1 MHPTLSV
8 DMLLVLLLLAHTR
21 AEWVEIT
28 QLHKPTHH
36 REVQDVL
43 DFHEQRRRPSFSK
56 EPSLGDGKRK
66 HISSTEHSLYDKKE
80 SQFSTEPALYK
91 EKRRPY
97 FPTEPTD
104 FDDNKRLPQFSTEP
118 GFLADYK
125 RNRIYINH
133 SIDQGSHFSVDQ
145 SPEKH
150 WTKGVVHRVPNPTVG
165 TVKRV
170 YLTTEEPAKVKYEET
185 DLTHELKGYTI
196 RNPFKDFEDQ
206 KPEFVTKEETFE
218 DDGNDEIHFVSKSPT
233 NIWAKGNE
241 IQSKNPTN
249 GPVRRVDAEEN
260 GSLNKIPSNI
270 SEEDQNGEPGTSG
283 TKPNTMENVLK
294 FTRVVADT
302 ITRNTRKSVSSK
314 LRYLEDLKDTIMV
327 NIEDRIEYLW
337 PDDTGG
343 SAARRRRW
351 SRSAEARG
359 HHVEFPSSESA
370 LMTISFLTFAVYLI
384 KLVLQVIQTYKNKT
398 MMVTPAVFAAVGR
411 SARSKQKDSQ

>member
-1 MHPTLSV
+1 
-8 DMLLVLLLLAHTR
+8 MLLVLLLLAHTR

-28 QLHKPTHH
+28 RLHKPTHH
-36 REVQDVL
+36 REVQDIL
-43 DFHEQRRRPSFSK
+43 DFHEERRRPSFST
-56 EPSLGDGKRK
+56 EPSVGDGKRK
-66 HISSTEHSLYDKKE
+66 HISSTEHSLYDEKKL
-80 SQFSTEPALYK
+80 QFSTGPELYK
-91 EKRRPY
+91 EKRRPH

-104 FDDNKRLPQFSTEP
+104 FNDDRKLPQFSTEP

-133 SIDQGSHFSVDQ
+133 SIDQASHFSVDQ
-145 SPEKH
+145 SSEKH

-170 YLTTEEPAKVKYEET
+170 YLSTEEPAKVKYEET

-196 RNPFKDFEDQ
+196 RNPLKAF
-206 KPEFVTKEETFE
+206 EFVTKEETFK
-218 DDGNDEIHFVSKSPT
+218 DDGDDEVHFVRKPPKD
-233 NIWAKGNE
+233 IWAKGNE
-241 IQSKNPTN
+241 IQSKNPNN

-260 GSLNKIPSNI
+260 SPANKTPSNI
-270 SEEDQNGEPGTSG
+270 SEEDQNVQPGTSD

-294 FTRVVADT
+294 FARVVADT

-314 LRYLEDLKDTIMV
+314 LRYLEDLKDTIMA

-411 SARSKQKDSQ
+411 SATNKQKNSNK

>member
-8 DMLLVLLLLAHTR
+8 DMLLVLLLLAYTR
-21 AEWVEIT
+21 ADWVEIT

-36 REVQDVL
+36 REVQDIL
-43 DFHEQRRRPSFSK
+43 DFHEERRRPSFSK
-56 EPSLGDGKRK
+56 EPIGEGKRK
-66 HISSTEHSLYDKKE
+66 HISSTEHSLYDEKKA
-80 SQFSTEPALYK
+80 QFATGPELYK
-91 EKRRPY
+91 EKRRPH
-97 FPTEPTD
+97 FPTEPTE
-104 FDDNKRLPQFSTEP
+104 FNDDRKLPQFSTEP

-145 SPEKH
+145 SSGKH

-165 TVKRV
+165 AVKRV
-170 YLTTEEPAKVKYEET
+170 YLTTVEPAKVKYEET

-196 RNPFKDFEDQ
+196 RNPFKAVEDQ
-206 KPEFVTKEETFE
+206 KPEFVTKEETFD
-218 DDGNDEIHFVSKSPT
+218 DDGEGEVHFVRKPPKD
-233 NIWAKGNE
+233 IWVKGNE
-241 IQSKNPTN
+241 IQSKTPTN

-260 GSLNKIPSNI
+260 GHTNETPSNI
-270 SEEDQNGEPGTSG
+270 SEEDQNVEPGTG
-283 TKPNTMENVLK
+283 DTKPTTMENVLK
-294 FTRVVADT
+294 FARVVADT

-351 SRSAEARG
+351 SRSADARG

-384 KLVLQVIQTYKNKT
+384 KLVLQVIQTYKNKS

-411 SARSKQKDSQ
+411 STRSKQKDSHK

>member
-1 MHPTLSV
+1 
-8 DMLLVLLLLAHTR
+8 MLLVLLLLAHTR

-36 REVQDVL
+36 REVQDIL
-43 DFHEQRRRPSFSK
+43 DFHEERRRPSFSK
-56 EPSLGDGKRK
+56 EPSLGDGHRK
-66 HISSTEHSLYDKKE
+66 YISSTEHSLYDEKKPQISIGPE
-80 SQFSTEPALYK
+80 LYT
-91 EKRRPY
+91 EKRRPH

-104 FDDNKRLPQFSTEP
+104 SNDNIKLPQFSTEP

-125 RNRIYINH
+125 RNKIYINH
-133 SIDQGSHFSVDQ
+133 SIEQGSHFSVDQ

-170 YLTTEEPAKVKYEET
+170 YLTTEEPAKVKYEEA

-196 RNPFKDFEDQ
+196 RNPFKAFEDQ

-218 DDGNDEIHFVSKSPT
+218 EDGEDEVHFVRKPPKG
-233 NIWAKGNE
+233 IWAKGDE
-241 IQSKNPTN
+241 SQSKSPI
-249 GPVRRVDAEEN
+249 RRVDAEEN
-260 GSLNKIPSNI
+260 GPANKTPSYI
-270 SEEDQNGEPGTSG
+270 SKEDQNVEPGTSD

-294 FTRVVADT
+294 FAKVVADT

-384 KLVLQVIQTYKNKT
+384 KLVLQIIQTYKNKT
-398 MMVTPAVFAAVGR
+398 MMVTPAVFATVGR
-411 SARSKQKDSQ
+411 SARSKQKDSHK